1 MFGANAQLIATRC
14 VQSFRGRVFSVRSLV
29 QHTSDRKWSEHS
41 LFGVRADNRSV
52 DTSSQISGPNHA
64 LTLSFNLL
72 IDSFKDTFWRA
83 CGRGSRIVWSKIV
96 LFPHG
101 SCRSGSDETPCRKTR
116 MFDTHGS
123 QDGFRSAV
131 HDDSWRTPVQ
141 SVRGV
146 LQLPECW
153 YFHSFPHVRR
163 CDGSRVR
170 MNTYHSRSGNIFRQI
185 QSSSPFYQSWEL
197 PSMPTIYRID
207 LNVNY

>member
-83 CGRGSRIVWSKIV
+83 CGRGSRIV
-96 LFPHG
+96 L
-101 SCRSGSDETPCRKTR
+101 
-116 MFDTHGS
+116 
-123 QDGFRSAV
+123 A
-131 HDDSWRTPVQ
+131 
-141 SVRGV
+141 
-146 LQLPECW
+146 
-153 YFHSFPHVRR
+153 SF
-163 CDGSRVR
+163 GAK
-170 MNTYHSRSGNIFRQI
+170 
-185 QSSSPFYQSWEL
+185 SSSSLTALAVADQTKLLAAKLACSIHTVRKMDFVVQFTMTVGAHQFKAFGVFYNF
-197 PSMPTIYRID
+197 
-207 LNVNY
+207 LNVGTSTLSLTSVDVMEVECV